1 MNALV
6 GFAGV
11 TAAVC
16 VLVAGLVVVGLGQ
29 VFAALREIAFNTRMM
44 AWGANPSAP
53 QQRYAGLE
61 FIATALTVV
70 GGILAGLGAVMFVVV
85 GIRA

>member
-1 MNALV
+1 MSSLV

-16 VLVAGLVVVGLGQ
+16 VLVAGMVIVGLGQ

-70 GGILAGLGAVMFVVV
+70 GGILAGLGAVLFVVA
-85 GIRA
+85 GLRA